1 MMKTYLFTL
10 SRFLFL
16 IIIIFSSVFTA
27 LAAPLADIRVQIKV
41 TDCVTGSPIEG
52 ATVRATTSDVKEEKS
67 VAYTNGNGSA
77 SLYPIRPGDF
87 THTIKISAP
96 YYLSKSI
103 SQYMKADSV
112 VNLQVCLDPLTP
124 PSPIPPPTSI
134 PLPTDTATPLAT
146 LDPFQVISGCTDFIT
161 QKIGAVLPLVG
172 GAQDIT
178 ELVKATGKAAIITAE
193 CKENLQCTTLR
204 MLQETAWI
212 TAKLILKEA
221 LPPTKI
227 LFLLADML
235 DPKGKQECVMIS
247 NYVME
252 LVKDLAV
259 QGLNLSATAVY
270 SPATILITDQQGR
283 TSGFISDGSITED
296 IPDSK
301 VVLSGEDKFVFTP
314 NDSVAK
320 VSIQGVGTGGITL
333 DMVHRVSNFVVDFS
347 FNDITVGPQTK
358 AELIFNGLK
367 PDLWLDTEGTG
378 NPVKIDPGR
387 LDVQPVQAELPAT
400 PTLTPVPTFLAPAIS
415 PTQIPPTEAPPSP
428 TSPIRIPCL
437 GAGLV
442 GLPFIFV
449 YRQRRSGEAKGEKM

>member
-1 MMKTYLFTL
+1 MMKTYLYPVI
-10 SRFLFL
+10 RFLFL
-16 IIIIFSSVFTA
+16 IIIIFSSVFTV
-27 LAAPLADIRVQIKV
+27 LAAPLVDIRVQIKV
-41 TDCVTGSPIEG
+41 TDCVTGTPIEG

-67 VAYTNGNGSA
+67 VAYTNGNGYA
-77 SLYPIRPGDF
+77 SLYPIRPGDSS
-87 THTIKISAP
+87 HTIKISAP
-96 YYLSKSI
+96 YYLSKSV
-103 SQYMKADSV
+103 SQYMKANSV

-124 PSPIPPPTSI
+124 PSPIPPPTPI
-134 PLPTDTATPLAT
+134 PLPTDTAAPLAT
-146 LDPFQVISGCTDFIT
+146 LDPFQVVSGCTDFIT

-172 GAQDIT
+172 SAQDIA

-212 TAKLILKEA
+212 AAKLILKEA

-227 LFLLADML
+227 LFLLTDLL
-235 DPKGKQECVMIS
+235 DPKGEQECVMIS
-247 NYVME
+247 KFVME
-252 LVKDLAV
+252 LVKDLAI

-283 TSGFISDGSITED
+283 RSGFMIDGSMIEE
-296 IPDSK
+296 IPESK
-301 VVLSGEDKFVFTP
+301 VVLSGEDKFVFIPTG
-314 NDSVAK
+314 SVAK
-320 VSIQGVGTGGITL
+320 VSIQGVGAGGMTL

-347 FNDITVGPQTK
+347 FSDITVGSQTK

-367 PDLWLDTEGTG
+367 PELWLDTQGTG

-400 PTLTPVPTFLAPAIS
+400 PALTPVPTFFTPTIL
-415 PTQIPPTEAPPSP
+415 PTQIPPTGAPPSP
-428 TSPIRIPCL
+428 TFPIRLPCL

-442 GLPFIFV
+442 GLPFVFV
-449 YRQRRSGEAKGEKM
+449 YRQRRLGDSKRDDK